1 MPPIRFCVLA
11 SLAVVLIAGC
21 SQTRSVTVSGVVLDL
36 SGTPTAGAEIA
47 ATGDRARS
55 SAVSSGLD
63 GRFDI
68 TVERS
73 RSGVVLPASGVYVDP
88 VYLTARIPG
97 AIAFSAAPALS
108 VSETADGPAVLILLP
123 EDAVFSEA
131 GCVSDSPRESYALA
145 LAARLEEP
153 RAWLSG
159 LRESGATE
167 GLHQQLRADIGAAA
181 RRCSLPDS
189 LWSPAY
195 DSVDAALDPYHEG

>member
-1 MPPIRFCVLA
+1 MPLIRFGVLA
-11 SLAVVLIAGC
+11 GLAAVLIAGC
-21 SQTRSVTVSGVVLDL
+21 SQTRSVTVTGVVLDL
-36 SGTPTAGAEIA
+36 SGAPAAGAEIRA
-47 ATGDRARS
+47 AGDRA
-55 SAVSSGLD
+55 SSGVVASGSD
-63 GRFDI
+63 GRFHI

-88 VYLTARIPG
+88 VSLTARIPG

-131 GCVSDSPRESYALA
+131 GCVSDSPREAYALA

-153 RAWLSG
+153 RPWLSD

-195 DSVDAALDPYHEG
+195 DVVDAALDPHHEG